1 MKIQTYQQLYAYC
14 QEQKDALIE
23 ALTEAIGLA
32 LLLDDGYQ
40 RQFCVTI
47 NMETGGIG
55 TVEWNKGDKVS
66 STNRFQFAWVS
77 ANTAVNMN
85 SWTYADNGEM
95 GAAAF
100 DDLDPAIQKEI
111 ISKYLSETND
121 DDDRIRYA
129 PNAVY
134 EASMKW
140 LEKESRAK
148 GKISERLQ
156 QEE

>member
-47 NMETGGIG
+47 NMETGEIG
-55 TVEWNKGDKVS
+55 TVEWNKVDRGNSK
-66 STNRFQFAWVS
+66 NRFQFAWVS
-77 ANTAVNMN
+77 ANDAVNMN
-85 SWTYADNGEM
+85 NWVYEDIGKM
-95 GAAAF
+95 DAATF
-100 DDLDPAIQKEI
+100 DDLDPALQKEV
-111 ISKYLSETND
+111 ISKYLSETCD

-134 EASMKW
+134 EESMKW
-140 LEKESRAK
+140 LEKESKVRDKINK
-148 GKISERLQ
+148 GFERK
-156 QEE
+156 E

>member
-40 RQFCVTI
+40 RQFC
-47 NMETGGIG
+47 
-55 TVEWNKGDKVS
+55 
-66 STNRFQFAWVS
+66 
-77 ANTAVNMN
+77 
-85 SWTYADNGEM
+85 
-95 GAAAF
+95 AATF
-100 DDLDPAIQKEI
+100 DDLDPALQKEV
-111 ISKYLSETND
+111 ISKYLSETCD

-134 EASMKW
+134 EESMKW
-140 LEKESRAK
+140 LEKESKVRDKINK
-148 GKISERLQ
+148 GFERK
-156 QEE
+156 E

>member
-14 QEQKDALIE
+14 QKQKDALIE
-23 ALTEAIGLA
+23 AITEAIGLA
-32 LLLDDGYQ
+32 LFLDDGYQ

-47 NMETGGIG
+47 NMETGEIS
-55 TVEWNKGDKVS
+55 TVEWNKGRG
-66 STNRFQFAWVS
+66 TNSFQFAWVS
-77 ANTAVNMN
+77 ANDAANMN
-85 SWTYADNGEM
+85 NWAYADIREM

-100 DDLDPAIQKEI
+100 DDLDPALQREV
-111 ISKYLSETND
+111 ISKYLLETS
-121 DDDRIRYA
+121 DDRIRYD
-129 PNAVY
+129 PNTVY

-148 GKISERLQ
+148 DKISERFQ

>member
-40 RQFCVTI
+40 RQFCITI
-47 NMETGGIG
+47 NIETGEIG

-77 ANTAVNMN
+77 ANTAANMN
-85 SWTYADNGEM
+85 NWTCADNGEM
-95 GAAAF
+95 GAATF
-100 DDLDPAIQKEI
+100 DNLDPALQKEV
-111 ISKYLSETND
+111 ISKYLSEASED
-121 DDDRIRYA
+121 DDCIRYD
-129 PNAVY
+129 PNTVY

-140 LEKESRAK
+140 LEKESKVK
-148 GKISERLQ
+148 GEISERF
-156 QEE
+156 ERKE